1 MTASLLA
8 RLLPIARAL
17 AFVLLAL
24 VLCGLVF
31 ELAGYPAPLMFR
43 SIAEGAVL
51 NPHAWEHSLRWA
63 LPLFITASGVVLSFR
78 CGYFNVGAQG
88 QFYMGAIAATF
99 VADGM
104 HGGPAV
110 LALPLAFAAGIGA
123 GALWALWPG
132 LLRVRSGTDEV
143 ITTLMGNFIAGL
155 VLVWVSSGPLKD
167 PSGTGQVMASRP
179 VDAAFRLSTSA
190 GLSPAIVGFALL
202 VGIGMWVLV
211 NRTAFGV
218 LSSLAGRNPIMVV
231 WQGARL
237 SRLGLAG
244 FVIGGGLA
252 GLAGTIEVLGPNG
265 RLVSGF
271 LPTHGFTAILIALV
285 AGLSIAGT
293 AVASLFFGGLAAAGL
308 YLPVLVGLP
317 AAAIDIINAAIAL
330 FITARIGPGMA
341 WRLRL
346 ARRRSPAADDRA
358 AAGKRAA

>member
-1 MTASLLA
+1 VR
-8 RLLPIARAL
+8 RLLPVGRAL

-24 VLCGLVF
+24 VLCGIVF
-31 ELAGYPAPLMFR
+31 EIAGYPAPLMFQ
-43 SIAEGAVL
+43 SIAEGAFL
-51 NPHAWEHSLRWA
+51 NPNAWQHSLRWA
-63 LPLFITASGVVLSFR
+63 LPLFITATGVAISFR

-88 QFYMGAIAATF
+88 QFYIGAIAATF
-99 VADGM
+99 VADGLR
-104 HGGPAV
+104 GEPA
-110 LALPLAFAAGIGA
+110 ALVVPLAFAAGIA
-123 GALWALWPG
+123 GGGVWALWPG

-155 VLVWVSSGPLKD
+155 VLVYVSSGPLKD

-179 VDAAFRLSTSA
+179 IAAAYRLSTSA
-190 GLSPAIVGFALL
+190 GLSPSIIIIAVFVGVSMWLL
-202 VGIGMWVLV
+202 I

-218 LSSLAGRNPIMVV
+218 LCSLAGRNPIMVV
-231 WQGARL
+231 WQGAKL

-244 FVIGGGLA
+244 FVISGALA

-285 AGLSIAGT
+285 ASLSITGA
-293 AVASLFFGGLAAAGL
+293 AVVSLFFGGLAAAGL

-330 FITARIGPGMA
+330 LITARAWPG
-341 WRLRL
+341 L
-346 ARRRSPAADDRA
+346 ARLWRRRGG
-358 AAGKRAA
+358 AAGTS